1 MSVNF
6 QNQITSPKKSHII
19 NYTTLQGK
27 TRVESLIDRIQSAN
41 KEINSILEKP
51 EEKNISEKKEINIP
65 KQSEN
70 LKTLNE
76 KITDNNKSVQVGLDD
91 NINNNETNIENQ
103 EIKENKENNENQE
116 INKNNKEE
124 EPNKKDNNNLDIDI
138 PFIKKTKSLL
148 NELQKLKENG
158 GATEDD
164 INKEISELPKRAI
177 VEMSLSDFKIKKQYE
192 TIKKELEE
200 KNTYIKKL
208 ENEIVNQRIINNNL
222 KKSEGENLLKISAL
236 EDELRVMKLKLLGY
250 NTSEYN
256 THHNHQKFN
265 TDANNCGHVYGENL
279 IHSMW
284 VRDNLNNKQL
294 NNFDIE
300 NNGKPVLNKGE
311 RWEAPWI
318 SQSVGNMNRMLR
330 NANMNR
336 INKSSDIGQFRTE
349 HKFNNDF
356 GEKKIFENNERYNN
370 FRMNYNGGNS
380 NFQRVSGMILGSPTR
395 LTKNFSNDFNRFR
408 MGNNNYMNI
417 NNNNQF

>member
-1 MSVNF
+1 
-6 QNQITSPKKSHII
+6 
-19 NYTTLQGK
+19 
-27 TRVESLIDRIQSAN
+27 
-41 KEINSILEKP
+41 
-51 EEKNISEKKEINIP
+51 
-65 KQSEN
+65 
-70 LKTLNE
+70 
-76 KITDNNKSVQVGLDD
+76 
-91 NINNNETNIENQ
+91 
-103 EIKENKENNENQE
+103 
-116 INKNNKEE
+116 
-124 EPNKKDNNNLDIDI
+124 
-138 PFIKKTKSLL
+138 
-148 NELQKLKENG
+148 
-158 GATEDD
+158 
-164 INKEISELPKRAI
+164 
-177 VEMSLSDFKIKKQYE
+177 
-192 TIKKELEE
+192 
-200 KNTYIKKL
+200 
-208 ENEIVNQRIINNNL
+208 
-222 KKSEGENLLKISAL
+222 
-236 EDELRVMKLKLLGY
+236 
-250 NTSEYN
+250 
-256 THHNHQKFN
+256 
-265 TDANNCGHVYGENL
+265 
-279 IHSMW
+279 MW

-417 NNNNQF
+417 NNNNNHF

>member
-1 MSVNF
+1 
-6 QNQITSPKKSHII
+6 
-19 NYTTLQGK
+19 
-27 TRVESLIDRIQSAN
+27 
-41 KEINSILEKP
+41 
-51 EEKNISEKKEINIP
+51 
-65 KQSEN
+65 
-70 LKTLNE
+70 
-76 KITDNNKSVQVGLDD
+76 
-91 NINNNETNIENQ
+91 
-103 EIKENKENNENQE
+103 
-116 INKNNKEE
+116 
-124 EPNKKDNNNLDIDI
+124 
-138 PFIKKTKSLL
+138 
-148 NELQKLKENG
+148 
-158 GATEDD
+158 
-164 INKEISELPKRAI
+164 
-177 VEMSLSDFKIKKQYE
+177 
-192 TIKKELEE
+192 
-200 KNTYIKKL
+200 
-208 ENEIVNQRIINNNL
+208 
-222 KKSEGENLLKISAL
+222 
-236 EDELRVMKLKLLGY
+236 MKLKLLGY

-417 NNNNQF
+417 NNNNNHF